1 MGGLSPTA
9 FALLTMHPHSRD
21 VSQFAWRALRGYPT
35 RTILMLIA
43 MAVGV
48 AAVVILT
55 SLGEGARRYVTNEF
69 ASLGTNLIIVI
80 PGRSETAGINP
91 STMMGE
97 TPRDLTLNDALAL
110 TRNYNVRRIAPINVG
125 SADVSWQSKKREV
138 AIIGTNHEMLAIRHW
153 ELAQGKFLP
162 TTDLE
167 RATPVCIIG
176 SKIRAE
182 LFGPQRA
189 LGEWLRIGDRRF
201 RVIGVMGSEGRSIG
215 VDVEDTIMI
224 PVASAQQLFN
234 TPSLFRIL
242 VEAKSRDAIEAVK
255 QYVIDT
261 LRERHQGEEDVTV
274 ITQDAVLA
282 TFDRILGA
290 LTYAVGGIAAISL
303 IVAGI
308 LIMNVMLV
316 AVSQRTAEIGLLKAL
331 GAAQRQIL
339 VLILAEALLLSALG
353 ATLGLIIGQLGSLVI
368 RHVFPIFPAYAP
380 LWAIATAMLV
390 ALVTGLLFS
399 ILPARRAARL
409 DPVLALA
416 GK

>member
-1 MGGLSPTA
+1 
-9 FALLTMHPHSRD
+9 MHPYSRD
-21 VSQFAWRALRGYPT
+21 VSLFAWRALRGYPT

-43 MAVGV
+43 MAIGV
-48 AAVVILT
+48 AAVVMLT

-69 ASLGTNLIIVI
+69 ASLGTNLIIVF

-97 TPRDLTLNDALAL
+97 TPRDLTLDDALAL

-138 AIIGTNHEMLAIRHW
+138 AIIGTNHEMLAIRNW

-162 TTDLE
+162 ATDLD
-167 RATPVCIIG
+167 RATPVCVIG

-242 VEAKSRDAIEAVK
+242 VEAKSRDGVEPVK
-255 QYVIDT
+255 QFISDT
-261 LRERHQGEEDVTV
+261 LQKRHQGELDVTV
-274 ITQDAVLA
+274 VTQDAVLA

-331 GAAQRQIL
+331 GAAQRQIII
-339 VLILAEALLLSALG
+339 LILAEALLLSALG
-353 ATLGLIIGQLGSLVI
+353 ATVGLIIGQLGSLVI
-368 RHVFPIFPAYAP
+368 RQAFPIFPAYAP
-380 LWAIATAMLV
+380 VWAIATAMLV